1 MAGRNAPDWLNR
13 STKSPETIDRAL
25 LGLCAVIWLLLL
37 GMGVAATVAL
47 IDLGRGFHQPTGGQH
62 TGLLYIII
70 GVSALIILAAIPMLL
85 RARQVG
91 PRQPVSLAPQRSR
104 RAPAA
109 ETSAAHPERP
119 AGHAAFD
126 PRATGRRSA
135 PRKLGVDR
143 SAVDR
148 VLLRGSTELASVLG
162 TSLTAVALSTYL
174 MAVGKDTASWVVYG
188 VAGLIAAAMPV
199 VPWLHLRQ
207 LREVAGHRV

>member
-1 MAGRNAPDWLNR
+1 MFAPTKCHHT
-13 STKSPETIDRAL
+13 STAPTSASS
-25 LGLCAVIWLLLL
+25 
-37 GMGVAATVAL
+37 
-47 IDLGRGFHQPTGGQH
+47 GRGFHQPTGSQH

-70 GVSALIILAAIPMLL
+70 GVSALIILAAIPVLL

-91 PRQPVSLAPQRSR
+91 PRQPVSLAPQRPAPR
-104 RAPAA
+104 PAA
-109 ETSAAHPERP
+109 VQRGTAHTGRP
-119 AGHAAFD
+119 AGHDAFD

-188 VAGLIAAAMPV
+188 VAGVIAAAMPV

-207 LREVAGHRV
+207 LREVTAHR